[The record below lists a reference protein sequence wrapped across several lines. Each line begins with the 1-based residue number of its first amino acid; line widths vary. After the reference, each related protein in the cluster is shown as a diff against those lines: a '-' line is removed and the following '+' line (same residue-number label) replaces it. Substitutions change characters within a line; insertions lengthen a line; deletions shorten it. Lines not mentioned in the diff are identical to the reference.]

1 MTRTLLTMAALLGF
15 SPLTWGQSVP
25 LPAPNVVAFGAP
37 GKAVVQ
43 GGYDGLGF
51 AYDSALLPSGGVV
64 TVGTVSFTLGAAN
77 VAAAASS
84 VTITLPA
91 VSATSIAL
99 LGSAVNGN
107 QTAQKMIITYSDG
120 TSTVATQS
128 FSDWYTPQQYSGEAN
143 ALTLAS
149 RVNSTGGLQTQTGG
163 YHIYEYSIATNA
175 AKTLKSLT
183 LPKNRNVVIL
193 ALDAIPAAA
202 APSVSLTWSAVT
214 ISTTG
219 IALPTPVTYNVYRAA
234 TPVHA
239 TVMTKLAS
247 GIATPAYTDLAVTV
261 GATYYYAVTA
271 TCPGCVES
279 AQSAVVAGTVEQPP
293 TPNQPLAPAGLTFH

>member
-143 ALTLAS
+143 SLTLAS

-163 YHIYEYSIATNA
+163 YHIYEYSIAANP
-175 AKTLKSLT
+175 AKTLKSLM
-183 LPKNRNVVIL
+183 LPANRNVVVT
-193 ALDAIPAAA
+193 ALTLVPAAA
-202 APSVSLTWSAVT
+202 APSVSLTWTAVT
-214 ISTTG
+214 LSTTG
-219 IALPTPVTYNVYRAA
+219 ASLPTPVTYNVYRGNAA
-234 TPVHA
+234 GT
-239 TVMTKLAS
+239 
-247 GIATPAYTDLAVTV
+247 IAQLTTGVKTPAYTDNAVTV